1 MQLQEKKPVRQST
14 NALRPTSFTKLR
26 FLAALTMSIKSIE
39 VQLKLRLRKDIATN
53 LLNKRSELVGKC
65 RHQNKLLLCNLK
77 RNDSID

>member
-1 MQLQEKKPVRQST
+1 MQLQEKKPARQSR
-14 NALRPTSFTKLR
+14 NALRSTSFTKLK

-77 RNDSID
+77 RNDSMD

>member
-1 MQLQEKKPVRQST
+1 MQLQEKKPARQST
-14 NALRPTSFTKLR
+14 NALRSTSFTKLK

-77 RNDSID
+77 RNDSMD